1 MPSVPASSRRGQ
13 SFILPLISALVITVV
28 FAGCDDTSDP
38 TGPGPNEPEY
48 IETRVVTVGPT
59 LTKCYGVGLRTC
71 MVVDGGLFYDGI
83 EGFEYET
90 GYNYRL
96 RIGKYDPWGGRE
108 PPQDAGRYAY
118 RLLEQLEKT
127 AAPSTPVT
135 LTVGAAQV
143 LCTGSD
149 DFCPVV
155 DGAPY
160 DGLINEFEYEAG
172 YYYVLEANRYGDGQY
187 VLTNVVSKTR
197 AEGTEE
203 EITINWGRVECND
216 GHPGFCKVYNG
227 VPYRGEIV
235 GFHPRHEYGY
245 RLRVEKFSMNPGGMN
260 PGGMNGTPGGPTG
273 SPLVPAYGYRWL
285 ETLEE
290 TQGGIFGGS

>member
-1 MPSVPASSRRGQ
+1 MPSVPAWTRRGQ
-13 SFILPLISALVITVV
+13 SFILPFISALVITGAI
-28 FAGCDDTSDP
+28 AGCDDTSDP
-38 TGPGPNEPEY
+38 TGPGPDVQEY

-59 LTKCYGVGLRTC
+59 LAKCYGVGPRTC
-71 MVVDGGLFYDGI
+71 MVVDGGFFYEAI

-90 GYNYRL
+90 GYTYRL

-127 AAPSTPVT
+127 PAPSTAVT
-135 LTVGAAQV
+135 LSVGPARVICAR
-143 LCTGSD
+143 TD

-155 DGAPY
+155 NGVPY
-160 DGLINEFEYEAG
+160 DDTINDFEYEAG
-172 YYYVLEANRYGDGQY
+172 YHYVIEADRYGDGRY

-203 EITINWGRVECND
+203 EITIDWGRVECGD
-216 GHPGFCKVYNG
+216 GHPGYCKVYNG
-227 VPYRGEIV
+227 EPYRGEIV

-245 RLRVEKFSMNPGGMN
+245 RLRVEKFSMNPDGMA
-260 PGGMNGTPGGPTG
+260 PDGMNGTPGGPTG

-290 TQGGIFGGS
+290 TPNQ

>member
-1 MPSVPASSRRGQ
+1 MRSFDNSTSRCQR
-13 SFILPLISALVITVV
+13 FVLPIVAALVITSV
-28 FAGCDDTSDP
+28 FAGCDGDTDP
-38 TGPGPNEPEY
+38 TGPGPDGQEY

-59 LTKCYGVGLRTC
+59 LAKCYGVGLRTC
-71 MVVDGGLFYDGI
+71 MVVDGGFFYDAI

-90 GYNYRL
+90 GYTYRL

-108 PPQDAGRYAY
+108 PPQDASLYAY

-127 AAPSTPVT
+127 PAPSTAVT
-135 LTVGAAQV
+135 LTVGPARV
-143 LCTGSD
+143 LCTRSD

-155 DGAPY
+155 NGVPY
-160 DGLINEFEYEAG
+160 DDTINDFEYEAG
-172 YYYVLEANRYGDGQY
+172 YHYVLEANRYNDGRY
-187 VLTNVVSKTR
+187 VLTSVVSKTR

-203 EITINWGRVECND
+203 EEITIDWGRVECGD
-216 GHPGFCKVYNG
+216 GHPGFCKVYSG

-235 GFHPRHEYGY
+235 GFQPRHEFNY
-245 RLRVEKFSMNPGGMN
+245 RLRVEKFSMSPEGMNGMDGVPGGM
-260 PGGMNGTPGGPTG
+260 TG

-290 TQGGIFGGS
+290 TQGG

>member
-1 MPSVPASSRRGQ
+1 MPYFHTSTSRCK
-13 SFILPLISALVITVV
+13 SYVLPIVAALVITSV
-28 FAGCDDTSDP
+28 FAGCDGDTDP
-38 TGPGPNEPEY
+38 TGPGPDGQEY

-59 LTKCYGVGLRTC
+59 LAKCYGVGLRTC
-71 MVVDGGLFYDGI
+71 MVVDGGFFYDAI

-90 GYNYRL
+90 GYTYRL

-108 PPQDAGRYAY
+108 PPQDAGLYAY

-127 AAPSTPVT
+127 PAPSTAVT
-135 LTVGAAQV
+135 LTVGPARV
-143 LCTGSD
+143 LCTRSD

-155 DGAPY
+155 NGVPY
-160 DGLINEFEYEAG
+160 DDTINDFEYEAG
-172 YYYVLEANRYGDGQY
+172 YHYVLEANRYNDGRY
-187 VLTNVVSKTR
+187 VLTSVVSKTR

-203 EITINWGRVECND
+203 EEITIDWGRVECGD
-216 GHPGFCKVYNG
+216 GHPGFCKVYSG

-235 GFHPRHEYGY
+235 GFHPRHEFNY
-245 RLRVEKFSMNPGGMN
+245 RLRVEKFSMSPDDMTGSPDGM
-260 PGGMNGTPGGPTG
+260 TG

-290 TQGGIFGGS
+290 TQGG

>member
-1 MPSVPASSRRGQ
+1 MPFIPASTYRRR
-13 SFILPLISALVITVV
+13 SFVPIVLGTLM
-28 FAGCDDTSDP
+28 FAACGDTTDP
-38 TGPGPNEPEY
+38 VGPEPEGPEY
-48 IETRVVTVGPT
+48 IEVRVVTVGPT
-59 LTKCYGVGLRTC
+59 LAKCYGVGLRTC

-90 GYNYRL
+90 GYTYRL
-96 RIGKYDPWGGRE
+96 RIGKYDPWDGGE
-108 PPQDAGRYAY
+108 PPQDASRYAY

-127 AAPSTPVT
+127 PAPSTAET
-135 LTVGAAQV
+135 LSVGAARV
-143 LCTGSD
+143 ICARSD

-160 DGLINEFEYEAG
+160 DDYINGFEYEAG
-172 YYYVLEANRYGDGQY
+172 YHYVLEADRFADGRY

-203 EITINWGRVECND
+203 EITIDWGRVECAD
-216 GHPGFCKVYNG
+216 GYPGYCKVYNG

-235 GFHPRHEYGY
+235 GFHPRHESNY
-245 RLRVEKFSMNPGGMN
+245 RLRVEKFGMF
-260 PGGMNGTPGGPTG
+260 PEGATG
-273 SPLVPAYGYRWL
+273 SPNVPEYGYRWL

-290 TQGGIFGGS
+290 TQGG